1 MGRVLL
7 TFVGLLAVWAV
18 MGKEIP
24 DTLHIT
30 PSHLVPDLDESE
42 VSLEEAEMSWDV
54 DSLSALLQNGG
65 QPDSAMIP
73 ASATYN
79 FIWDTQFVN
88 PYKISITEWADSV
101 LVPFSDFCHPLKNVV
116 TSEFGFRSGWKYHY
130 GIDLRLSIGDSIV
143 CSFDGMVRVAKRI
156 ASYGNYVV
164 VRHFNGLETVYAHLS
179 RILVQP
185 GDLVK
190 AGSLIGLG
198 GNTGRSTGPH
208 LHYELRYLG
217 QPLPPRSLI
226 DFESFCCKTD
236 SVWITPQSFAY
247 LKEVNQIRFYTIR
260 KGDTLSGIARKTGVP
275 VSRLCKLNGIS
286 TKTILRIGRKLRFT

>member
-1 MGRVLL
+1 VGRVLL

-88 PYKISITEWADSV
+88 PYKISITEWAD
-101 LVPFSDFCHPLKNVV
+101 
-116 TSEFGFRSGWKYHY
+116 
-130 GIDLRLSIGDSIV
+130 
-143 CSFDGMVRVAKRI
+143 
-156 ASYGNYVV
+156 
-164 VRHFNGLETVYAHLS
+164 
-179 RILVQP
+179 
-185 GDLVK
+185 
-190 AGSLIGLG
+190 
-198 GNTGRSTGPH
+198 
-208 LHYELRYLG
+208 
-217 QPLPPRSLI
+217 
-226 DFESFCCKTD
+226 
-236 SVWITPQSFAY
+236 
-247 LKEVNQIRFYTIR
+247 
-260 KGDTLSGIARKTGVP
+260 
-275 VSRLCKLNGIS
+275 
-286 TKTILRIGRKLRFT
+286 